1 MNHKIIIIGAGPSGL
16 TTAYYL
22 IKSGFS
28 RKNIIIL
35 EKSDRVGGQSNTRNI
50 DGKMV
55 EAGTSYLTN
64 GYKCITDIAYKVNEE
79 IKELGGI
86 LYKPYHQEY
95 DIPYLQSI
103 NIFRKYIAIRKR
115 EWLDK
120 GQLYNPILKDN
131 RLSFRDWLKK
141 YNLEDILENPL
152 YIAGFYAQ
160 LYGWADNVS
169 AHSALQWL
177 TPEILYSVISHNTR
191 ALPNGFESL
200 WKKIA
205 YYYELDIRYN
215 TEVLEVIQN
224 TQVSIK
230 CKNKKIYT
238 GNDVFIC
245 SDFSLYKHPLTNK
258 IGEFEHTNVYSSRM
272 YVDSLD
278 DKIKE
283 VAPYYVIDPDDIE
296 KYEVEVS
303 TIRNYGKNKK
313 GKYICA
319 ACSYLGNITDIKKTR
334 KQMRDKLKVYGINSY
349 KIIDD
354 FIWKYNIRYSNW
366 QLKNKIP
373 QLLEKSTQIWYN
385 SGALSHWNV
394 ESISRHSIKKVKEF
408 LDYNNFTTFYLN
420 NYKKKSLYNKI
431 TTQNFFPEHKQINLI
446 FDKLEDFF

>member
-1 MNHKIIIIGAGPSGL
+1 
-16 TTAYYL
+16 
-22 IKSGFS
+22 
-28 RKNIIIL
+28 
-35 EKSDRVGGQSNTRNI
+35 
-50 DGKMV
+50 MV
-55 EAGTSYLTN
+55 
-64 GYKCITDIAYKVNEE
+64 
-79 IKELGGI
+79 
-86 LYKPYHQEY
+86 
-95 DIPYLQSI
+95 
-103 NIFRKYIAIRKR
+103 
-115 EWLDK
+115 
-120 GQLYNPILKDN
+120 
-131 RLSFRDWLKK
+131 KK

-349 KIIDD
+349 KIIELTFKLSNPGKYLRYIRLPLRTSTRTPLFNFN
-354 FIWKYNIRYSNW
+354 FIANCLNLEVRKACDTFERRKY
-366 QLKNKIP
+366 
-373 QLLEKSTQIWYN
+373 
-385 SGALSHWNV
+385 V
-394 ESISRHSIKKVKEF
+394 
-408 LDYNNFTTFYLN
+408 
-420 NYKKKSLYNKI
+420 
-431 TTQNFFPEHKQINLI
+431 NL
-446 FDKLEDFF
+446 